1 MTAGGGARHAALT
14 RCPPRSRAMSAYL
27 IRRLGQSV
35 VLLLLVTGIAFGM
48 MRLAPGG
55 PESVYALSP
64 SMRAEDLARIRA
76 SYGLDQPIHVQ
87 YVKWA
92 RGMFTGDWGRSYR
105 DSRPV
110 RDVILDRVPATLEL
124 TVTALV
130 FAIVVGVTVGI
141 LGALRPHSASDYLAT
156 VGAMIALSVP
166 TFWFGLMVI
175 FIFAERLD
183 WIPSGGRATLGSDF
197 SLSDRLH
204 HLIAPALVLGL
215 VLVAAWS
222 RYTRAAMLETIG
234 QDYVRTARAKGLA
247 ERTIIIG
254 HALRNAVP
262 PLVTLAGLQLP
273 FLFGG
278 ALVTESVFTW
288 PGMGRLF
295 VDSLGYRDY
304 PVLMGVLVVTA
315 VLVIFSNLLADLLV
329 AVVDP
334 RIRMR

>member
-1 MTAGGGARHAALT
+1 MTG
-14 RCPPRSRAMSAYL
+14 YL
-27 IRRLGQSV
+27 VRRVGQSAILFV
-35 VLLLLVTGIAFGM
+35 LVTAIAFGL

-55 PESVYALSP
+55 PEAVYALSP
-64 SMRAEDLARIRA
+64 SMRAEDLARIRE
-76 SYGLDQPIHVQ
+76 SFGLNQPIPVQ
-87 YVKWA
+87 YAKWA
-92 RGMFTGDWGRSYR
+92 SGMLTGDWGRSYR

-130 FAIVVGVTVGI
+130 FAVIVGVSIGV
-141 LGALRPHSASDYLAT
+141 LGALRPHTFSDYLAT
-156 VGAMIALSVP
+156 IGAMVALSIP

-175 FIFAERLD
+175 FVFAVQLD
-183 WIPSGGRATLGSDF
+183 WIPSGGRATMGGDF
-197 SLSDRLH
+197 SPGDRLH

-215 VLVAAWS
+215 VLVATWS
-222 RYTRAAMLETIG
+222 RYTRASMLEAIG
-234 QDYVRTARAKGLA
+234 QDYVRTARAKGL
-247 ERTIIIG
+247 EEHRVIWT
-254 HALRNAVP
+254 HAFRNSLG
-262 PLVTLAGLQLP
+262 PLVTLAGIQAP

-315 VLVIFSNLLADLLV
+315 VLVIASNLIADLLV
-329 AVVDP
+329 AITDP
-334 RIRMR
+334 RVRLR

>member
-1 MTAGGGARHAALT
+1 MMTAYIL
-14 RCPPRSRAMSAYL
+14 
-27 IRRLGQSV
+27 RRLRQSV
-35 VLLLLVTGIAFGM
+35 VLLILVTIVAFALM
-48 MRLAPGG
+48 HLAPGG

-64 SMRAEDLARIRA
+64 GMRAEDLQRIRA
-76 SYGLDQPIHVQ
+76 SFGLDQPLPVQ

-92 RGMFTGDWGRSYR
+92 SGMLTGDWGRSYR

-124 TVTALV
+124 TVTAL
-130 FAIVVGVTVGI
+130 AIAVVVGVGI
-141 LGALRPHSASDYLAT
+141 GVLGALRQRSLPDYLAT
-156 VGAMIALSVP
+156 IGAMIALSIP

-175 FIFAERLD
+175 FLFAERLG
-183 WIPSGGRATLGSDF
+183 WIPSGGRETLGAGF
-197 SLSDRLH
+197 SLTDRLH

-215 VLVAAWS
+215 VLVATWS
-222 RYTRAAMLETIG
+222 RYTRAAMIEVVG
-234 QDYVRTARAKGLA
+234 QDYVRTARAKGIG
-247 ERTIIIG
+247 EKRVIWG
-254 HALRNAVP
+254 HAFRNAAA
-262 PLVTLAGLQLP
+262 PLVTLAGLQIP
-273 FLFGG
+273 FLFSG

-315 VLVIFSNLLADLLV
+315 ALVIVSNLAADLVV

-334 RIRMR
+334 RIRLR